1 MPFKFI
7 LINGSYGLLVLW
19 GRKLNKILF
28 YLYCFFC
35 RAIWAVANGDYVEA
49 RSSQA
54 VVVQYLFWK
63 PIIWKILVRWFCKFC
78 REQLLICCDT
88 QSFFPHNFSNCSS
101 PKIICFNNRQVIIS
115 SPCTCSYCPF
125 TLLKIFYTSYMLV
138 YIYSNILATHL
149 KMTKV

>member
-7 LINGSYGLLVLW
+7 LINGSYGQVVLW

-63 PIIWKILVRWFCKFC
+63 PIIWKSLVRWFWKFW

-88 QSFFPHNFSNCSS
+88 QSFFPHNFSNCNS

-115 SPCTCSYCPF
+115 SPCMF
-125 TLLKIFYTSYMLV
+125 LLSVYTFKIFFLHFLHAC
-138 YIYSNILATHL
+138 IYLL
-149 KMTKV
+149 